1 MSGRRGCRGR
11 TYHFVKPFKRQ
22 GGEEKEGKG
31 KAEGRAC
38 VCVCVCVCVDPGD
51 LSLFEFDPRARATS
65 REDAVEGSERRK
77 FMEGLSRG
85 GDRGW
90 DEEYGWRNS
99 Y

>member
-1 MSGRRGCRGR
+1 M
-11 TYHFVKPFKRQ
+11 
-22 GGEEKEGKG
+22 GGEDVEAEHTTLLSLLKGREEKRKKGKG
-31 KAEGRAC
+31 RLRDGL
-38 VCVCVCVCVDPGD
+38 VCVCVCVDPGD